1 MPNQRLTVE
10 KTHTLGLV
18 RLENLSSKNR
28 VLLHLRLY
36 FMMLNSLTE
45 SLAIAGRWMAK
56 ILVGLMAVALL
67 WQGAF
72 VANLSA
78 MAAPANP
85 LVAAADLGSKAQ
97 GKASKDAGQTK
108 GFIRDARN
116 TVEKAASDNA
126 RKVDR
131 ATDDNSAI
139 ADKAKR
145 DADRIQERAEKD
157 ASRTQDAVD
166 NTKNA
171 IENTIDNIKD
181 AFGN

>member
-1 MPNQRLTVE
+1 
-10 KTHTLGLV
+10 
-18 RLENLSSKNR
+18 
-28 VLLHLRLY
+28 
-36 FMMLNSLTE
+36 MMLNSLTE
-45 SLAIAGRWMAK
+45 SLAIAGRRMAK
-56 ILVGLMAVALL
+56 VLMGVMAVALL

-78 MAAPANP
+78 FAAPASP
-85 LVAAADLGSKAQ
+85 LVAAADLGSEAQ

-108 GFIRDARN
+108 GFIRDAKD

-131 ATDDNSAI
+131 ATDGNSAI

-145 DADRIQERAEKD
+145 DADRIHERAEED
-157 ASRTQDAVD
+157 ASRTQEAVD

-171 IENTIDNIKD
+171 FENAIDNVKD

>member
-1 MPNQRLTVE
+1 
-10 KTHTLGLV
+10 
-18 RLENLSSKNR
+18 
-28 VLLHLRLY
+28 
-36 FMMLNSLTE
+36 MMLNSLTQ
-45 SLAIAGRWMAK
+45 SLTIVGRRMAK
-56 ILVGLMAVALL
+56 VLMGLMAVALL

-78 MAAPANP
+78 MAAPANT
-85 LVAAADLGSKAQ
+85 LVAAADLGSEAQ
-97 GKASKDAGQTK
+97 GKASKDAGRTK
-108 GFIRDARN
+108 GFIRDARD

-139 ADKAKR
+139 ADKARR

-171 IENTIDNIKD
+171 IENAIDNVKD

>member
-1 MPNQRLTVE
+1 
-10 KTHTLGLV
+10 
-18 RLENLSSKNR
+18 
-28 VLLHLRLY
+28 
-36 FMMLNSLTE
+36 MMLNSLTK
-45 SLAIAGRWMAK
+45 SLAIAGRWMSK
-56 ILVGLMAVALL
+56 VLMGVMTGVLL

-78 MAAPANP
+78 MAAPANT
-85 LVAAADLGSKAQ
+85 LVAAADVGSEAQ
-97 GKASKDAGQTK
+97 GKASKDAGRTK
-108 GFIRDARN
+108 GFIRDARD

-131 ATDDNSAI
+131 ATDDDSAI
-139 ADKAKR
+139 AGKAKR
-145 DADRIQERAEKD
+145 DAARIQERAEND

-171 IENTIDNIKD
+171 IENAIDNVKD